1 MSHETWYQIKMR
13 AQAGGKHLSGAE
25 RMLPQ
30 PLLPQQ
36 AETLVHRAIFH
47 PRGVPEQVVL
57 KIEKIEPEKIEIL
70 DALPVSEIRAASV
83 AEAWRALENLLR
95 EEGFLAPEKILAHFP
110 ETYPMR
116 GAMVLDIETFQRWE
130 PDFQRGIRVTGM
142 DALDSCQKTAEN
154 GKNSFREA
162 IVLATKTAHAPGIVG
177 EICVSDDPGYVTGY
191 FASRRRGYVR
201 ISPLKEVGDEQGGRL
216 FLYHGSSEKVASCL
230 DYLEH
235 QLVQVR
241 NIPNLP
247 TPALPRPDRWERLQ
261 NTLETLHSAGL
272 YRQVPE
278 MESAPAGEVRFRGQP
293 LVMLASNNYLNL
305 AHHPDVEKLVQNVA
319 AEWGTG
325 SGGSRLTTGT
335 SPWHTRLEASLA
347 EWQKTESALLFNTGY
362 MANVGVLS
370 ALCGPDDT
378 IFSDALNHA
387 SIIDGC
393 RLSKAKIVVYR
404 HGDLDDLERKI
415 RQENPSRGLVVS
427 DGVFSMDGDLLP
439 LPRWLKICEK
449 YGLFSMVDD
458 AHALGVL
465 GETGRGSAEHWQ
477 SPQPDILVGTLSKTL
492 GSEGGFVCGK
502 ETLIDFLRNRARS
515 FIFSTAL
522 NALSVAAAWKSLEI
536 LQAEPW
542 RVRKLQENV
551 RFFCREL
558 QNAGIPVQSQSAI
571 VPILLGDERLAVSC
585 SQQLLEKGIYL
596 SAIRY
601 PTVAH
606 GKARLRVALNAA
618 HTPETLRH
626 SAAAIAQ
633 TLPVPLR

>member
-1 MSHETWYQIKMR
+1 MWYQMKMR
-13 AQAGGKHLSGAE
+13 AQAGGRHLSGAE
-25 RMLPQ
+25 RILPQ

-36 AETLVHRAIFH
+36 AETLARRALFH
-47 PRGVPEQVVL
+47 SRGVPEQVVL
-57 KIEKIEPEKIEIL
+57 KIEKIEPEKIVVL
-70 DALPVSEIRAASV
+70 DALAVSEIRAASV
-83 AEAWRALENLLR
+83 TEAWQALENLLR
-95 EEGFLAPEKILAHFP
+95 EEGFTAEHILTLFR

-116 GAMVLDIETFQRWE
+116 GAMLLDTETFGRWE

-142 DALDSCQKTAEN
+142 DALDSALQTTES
-154 GKNSFREA
+154 GKNAFREA
-162 IVLATKTAHAPGIVG
+162 LVLATKTAHAPGIVG

-201 ISPLKEVGDEQGGRL
+201 ISPLKEVGDENGGRL
-216 FLYHGSSEKVASCL
+216 FLYHGSAEEVALCL

-241 NIPNLP
+241 NIPSLP
-247 TPALPRPDRWERLQ
+247 DSPPPNRWERLRS
-261 NTLETLHSAGL
+261 TLETIRTKGL
-272 YRQVPE
+272 YRQIPE
-278 MESAPAGEVRFRGQP
+278 MESAPTHHIWFQQRP
-293 LVMLASNNYLNL
+293 HIMLASNNYLDL
-305 AHHPDVEKLVQNVA
+305 AHHPEVEKLVQEVA

-335 SPWHTRLEASLA
+335 SPWHTRLETSLSQ
-347 EWQKTESALLFNTGY
+347 WQKTESALLFNTGY

-370 ALCGPDDT
+370 TLCGPDDT
-378 IFSDALNHA
+378 IFSDELNHA

-415 RQENPSRGLVVS
+415 RQEKPSRGLVVS
-427 DGVFSMDGDLLP
+427 DGVFSMDGDVLLLP
-439 LPRWLKICEK
+439 EWLKICEK

-477 SPQPDILVGTLSKTL
+477 TAQPDISVGTLSKTL

-502 ETLIDFLRNRARS
+502 ELLIDFLRNRARS

-522 NALSVAAAWKSLEI
+522 SALSVAAAWKALEI
-536 LQAEPW
+536 LQREPW
-542 RVRKLQENV
+542 RVRKLRENV
-551 RFFCREL
+551 HFFCREL
-558 QNAGIPVQSQSAI
+558 QNAGISVQSESAI
-571 VPILLGDERLAVSC
+571 VPILIGDERQAVSS
-585 SQQLLEKGIYL
+585 SQQLLQKGVYL

-606 GKARLRVALNAA
+606 GKARLRAALSSAHSQEALQQAA
-618 HTPETLRH
+618 T
-626 SAAAIAQ
+626 AIAEI
-633 TLPVPLR
+633 LRPLKPL